1 MVDACTKG
9 LRPFSADF
17 MSASFVFTIMSLG
30 RAVFLGAAAIGG
42 AIVSLKPEQR
52 RKLKLAAAKQLRKLA
67 NKLTEEVTPPMW
79 SEPESGDTDQ
89 IDPRGEKLAAEEE
102 LAIERLTAE
111 EVASILTEDEVRT
124 INGFKVKK

>member
-1 MVDACTKG
+1 
-9 LRPFSADF
+9 

-30 RAVFLGAAAIGG
+30 RVVFLSAAAITS
-42 AIVSLKPEQR
+42 AIALLKPEQR
-52 RKLKLAAAKQLRKLA
+52 RKLKAATAKQLRKLA
-67 NKLTEEVTPPMW
+67 NKLMEEGTPPMW

-89 IDPRGEKLAAEEE
+89 IDSREEKLAAEEE
-102 LAIERLTAE
+102 LAVERLTAE

>member
-1 MVDACTKG
+1 
-9 LRPFSADF
+9 
-17 MSASFVFTIMSLG
+17 MSLG

-79 SEPESGDTDQ
+79 SEPESSDTDQ
-89 IDPRGEKLAAEEE
+89 IDSREEKLAAEEE

>member
-1 MVDACTKG
+1 
-9 LRPFSADF
+9 
-17 MSASFVFTIMSLG
+17 MSLG

-67 NKLTEEVTPPMW
+67 NKLTEEVIPPMW

-89 IDPRGEKLAAEEE
+89 IDSREEKLAAEEE

>member
-1 MVDACTKG
+1 
-9 LRPFSADF
+9 

-30 RAVFLGAAAIGG
+30 RVVFLGAAAITG
-42 AIVSLKPEQR
+42 AIASLKPEQR
-52 RKLKLAAAKQLRKLA
+52 RKLKAATAKQLRKLA
-67 NKLTEEVTPPMW
+67 NKLMEEGTPPMW

-89 IDPRGEKLAAEEE
+89 IDSREEELTAKEE

>member
-1 MVDACTKG
+1 
-9 LRPFSADF
+9 
-17 MSASFVFTIMSLG
+17 MSLG
-30 RAVFLGAAAIGG
+30 RVVFLGAAAIGG

-52 RKLKLAAAKQLRKLA
+52 RKLKQATAKQLRKLA
-67 NKLTEEVTPPMW
+67 NKLVEEANPPMW

-89 IDPRGEKLAAEEE
+89 VDSREEE
-102 LAIERLTAE
+102 LTAE

>member
-1 MVDACTKG
+1 
-9 LRPFSADF
+9 
-17 MSASFVFTIMSLG
+17 MSASFVFIIMSLG
-30 RAVFLGAAAIGG
+30 RVVFLSAAAITG
-42 AIVSLKPEQR
+42 AIASLKPEQR
-52 RKLKLAAAKQLRKLA
+52 RKLKAATAKQLRKLA
-67 NKLTEEVTPPMW
+67 NKLMEEGTPPMW

-89 IDPRGEKLAAEEE
+89 IDSREEE

>member
-1 MVDACTKG
+1 
-9 LRPFSADF
+9 
-17 MSASFVFTIMSLG
+17 
-30 RAVFLGAAAIGG
+30 
-42 AIVSLKPEQR
+42 
-52 RKLKLAAAKQLRKLA
+52 
-67 NKLTEEVTPPMW
+67 MW

-89 IDPRGEKLAAEEE
+89 IDSREEKLAAEEE

>member
-1 MVDACTKG
+1 
-9 LRPFSADF
+9 
-17 MSASFVFTIMSLG
+17 MSASFVFIIMSLG
-30 RAVFLGAAAIGG
+30 RVVFLSAAAITS
-42 AIVSLKPEQR
+42 AIASLKPEQR
-52 RKLKLAAAKQLRKLA
+52 RKLKTATAKQLRKLA
-67 NKLTEEVTPPMW
+67 NKLMEEGTPPMW

-89 IDPRGEKLAAEEE
+89 IDSREEKLAAEEE